1 MYWLPVTSKI
11 MSMETKPLKVEP
23 ILSKLANNNSSNNKS
38 ANEPPGSA

>member
-1 MYWLPVTSKI
+1 MYWLPVASKI